1 MNVSDSLQI
10 LILSGSVRRPSHT
23 FALSRFVEGALSE
36 RGARVVLWDFRE
48 APLPIADPAYHA
60 DPRRH
65 PDPVVQRLA
74 ETADACDGF
83 IWASPV
89 YHNSYSGVLKNALDT
104 LTIPHFS
111 YKPVGL
117 MGHGGD
123 RTTQAVDHLRIV
135 VRGLLGVALTTN
147 VCTTAEDYQ
156 NAGEGEEEGEG
167 EGYALASEPIKERVG
182 HFADELVEFAHQFR
196 GLRESRRRP

>member
-48 APLPIADPAYHA
+48 APLPITDPAYHA